1 MSVYLIC
8 LPEADAEVLASI
20 RDEWPRDRYEV
31 SPTQI
36 LVERR
41 NGGKPVYDRIEDRLD
56 GREFPALIVRCR
68 HYHGRQSGD
77 LWEWLDKA
85 S

>member
-8 LPEADAEVLASI
+8 LPEADAEVLSSI
-20 RDEWPRDRYEV
+20 RDEWPQDRYEV

-56 GREFPALIVRCR
+56 GREFRAFIVRCR
-68 HYHGRQSGD
+68 HYHGRQGSD